1 MSWQSW
7 SIKIENDLDDI
18 TINGTIL
25 MSKSRIIVQGAPG
38 GSTIT
43 GVLFFL
49 FIAIVLVLVLV
60 VVVVVVVVDVVW

>member
-1 MSWQSW
+1 
-7 SIKIENDLDDI
+7 
-18 TINGTIL
+18 